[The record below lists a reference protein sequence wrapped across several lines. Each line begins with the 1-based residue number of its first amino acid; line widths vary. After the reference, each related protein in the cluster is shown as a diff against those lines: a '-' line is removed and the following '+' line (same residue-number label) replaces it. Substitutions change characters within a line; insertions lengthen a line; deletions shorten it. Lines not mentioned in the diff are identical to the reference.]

1 MAEPWLTV
9 IVPIYNAAVYLPA
22 CLDSITQAQPQDGN
36 VHTVLVNDASTDP
49 SPAIA
54 QRWVAED
61 PATRRLVHH
70 ATNRG
75 LAASRNTGW
84 AASTTPWLLW
94 LDSDDVLSVDTVS
107 LLSAAIAADPATD
120 LWIVPCARID
130 DAGHHIGPF
139 YQGELPWNPI
149 AMMQAHPAQ
158 ILLGNLFGAFAA
170 TRRSI
175 LPASPWDEQ
184 LRILEDWDLWIRL
197 LFLHHAR
204 VGMLPRETGGYRR
217 RADSLSTTFREDNPD
232 YHAAW
237 ITVYAKILRDLP
249 QLPPDVRRAVGQQLA
264 QRGQQWVTATVAQSA
279 VPSPTR
285 SHQPENTG

>member
-1 MAEPWLTV
+1 MGEPWLTV
-9 IVPIYNAAVYLPA
+9 IVPIYNTAGYLPA
-22 CLDSITQAQPQDGN
+22 GLDSITYAQSQDGS
-36 VHTVLVNDASTDP
+36 VRTVLVNDASSDA
-49 SPAIA
+49 SAAIA
-54 QRWVAED
+54 QQWVAEE

-94 LDSDDVLSVDTVS
+94 LDSDDMLSFDTVS
-107 LLSAAIAADPATD
+107 LLSATIAADPTTD

-170 TRRSI
+170 TRRAI
-175 LPASPWDEQ
+175 LPVKPWDEQ
-184 LRILEDWDLWIRL
+184 LRMLEDWDLWIRL
-197 LFLHHAR
+197 LFHHHAR
-204 VGMLPRETGGYRR
+204 IGMLPGETGAYRLR
-217 RADSLSTTFREDNPD
+217 DHSLSTTFREDNPD

-264 QRGQQWVTATVAQSA
+264 QRGQQWVAATVQQAGRQS
-279 VPSPTR
+279 
-285 SHQPENTG
+285 